1 MRGLRRVFGVGTPRA
16 LRRRAIVLGAML
28 RLIWNLVYETIAP
41 IWAQSRWR
49 VPFRPSTNDVIACA

>member
-1 MRGLRRVFGVGTPRA
+1 VFGVGAPRA